1 MDKRALITGAS
12 SGIGAALA
20 GQLAAQGYTLFLT
33 GRNPAALE
41 QVAGTLHCRCLALDL
56 AREADLAI
64 LEEEMRAFGPDVLI
78 NNAGLGQLGDL
89 LTMDPARA
97 EEIVR
102 VNCLALT
109 RLLQTGLRGMQDRE
123 RAYILNVASV
133 AGLLPAGPHMAVY
146 YASKAYVTSLTL
158 AARQEMRERR
168 SGISISALC
177 PGPVNTR
184 FNERAGVSRPL
195 KGLEAETVARVALRG
210 LFRGKALIV
219 PGMAV
224 RASVFLWRLLPRELY
239 AGLISRQQAKKGIK
253 EGDR

>member
-1 MDKRALITGAS
+1 MKAFITGAS

-20 GQLAAQGYTLFLT
+20 EELAARGYTLFLT
-33 GRNPAALE
+33 GRNEERLAKAA
-41 QVAGTLHCRCLALDL
+41 GKLHCRHLALDL
-56 AREADLAI
+56 AREADVVR
-64 LEEEMRAFGPDVLI
+64 LEEEMREFRPDVLI

-89 LTMDPARA
+89 SGMEPGKA

-102 VNCLALT
+102 VNCIALT
-109 RLLQTGLRGMQDRE
+109 HLFQTGLQVMQGRQ
-123 RAYILNVASV
+123 AYILNVASV

-158 AARQEMRERR
+158 AARQELRERR
-168 SGISISALC
+168 SGISVSALC

-184 FNERAGVSRPL
+184 FNERAGVQTPL
-195 KGLEAETVARVALRG
+195 SGLEAETVARAGLRG

-219 PGMAV
+219 PGIAV
-224 RASVFLWRLLPRELY
+224 RASVFLGRLLPREVY
-239 AGLISRQQAKKGIK
+239 AGLISRQQKKKGIK